1 VSFLAAIEGFQ
12 ARSPQASNRQ
22 IDIQRYCV
30 AELRR
35 RGIVEAATE
44 VPLKGRYRV
53 KVWDVGALHEGEPRI
68 AISCKSI
75 MSNHAGTVPNRIDD
89 LLGEAVN
96 LHRAFPD
103 AVLAWLFM
111 MSRRDESAAAK
122 RLVERRGGLTP
133 ALLAEFRASG
143 DYWYGRLIESVTR
156 ASNRTGPGD
165 LPEKFEVISCAQVD
179 FDTAPATVRYRP
191 GAVRPRA
198 FFDRIVATHQERFG

>member
-1 VSFLAAIEGFQ
+1 VSFVAAIEGFRVRP
-12 ARSPQASNRQ
+12 AQASNRQ

-35 RGIVEAATE
+35 RGIAEAATE
-44 VPLKGRYRV
+44 VPMPGRYRV
-53 KVWDVGALHEGEPRI
+53 KVWDVGVLHGGEPRI

-96 LHRAFPD
+96 LHRDFPD

-111 MSRRDESAAAK
+111 MSRRDESAAAR

-133 ALLAEFRASG
+133 ELLGEMRASG
-143 DYWYGRLIESVTR
+143 DYWYGRLIESVNR
-156 ASNRTGPGD
+156 ASDRVGPDD
-165 LPEKFEVISCAQVD
+165 LPEKFEVISCAQID
-179 FDTAPATVRYRP
+179 FDTVPATVRYRP

-198 FFDRIVATHQERFG
+198 FFDRIVAIYHDRFG